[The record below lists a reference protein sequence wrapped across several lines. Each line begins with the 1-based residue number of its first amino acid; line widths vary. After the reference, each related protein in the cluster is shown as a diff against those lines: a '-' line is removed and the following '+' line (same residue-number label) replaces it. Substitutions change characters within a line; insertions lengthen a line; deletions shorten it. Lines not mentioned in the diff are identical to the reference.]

1 MLPPFLTQ
9 TGAIRTC
16 KIETRHSHRRLAVG
30 DDGGAKERRGA
41 SLVWSLNG
49 GARRNVVS
57 SEGVARNK
65 SGTEKVRLKLI
76 YDVEK

>member
-1 MLPPFLTQ
+1 
-9 TGAIRTC
+9 
-16 KIETRHSHRRLAVG
+16 VG
-30 DDGGAKERRGA
+30 DDGGAKERSGA
-41 SLVWSLNG
+41 SLVWSLSG